1 MPPEPTSSGQRGEK
15 VKPPTP
21 VTVSFILYVL
31 AGLVLVLAFGYTL
44 TQQDLVAETLIDLN
58 TAENL
63 SEEQIRSGVTTLLWT
78 LFVGAVALAVL
89 FALFGWKARQGTRS
103 ARTVLTV
110 LTAIIVLL
118 QLLLFPTSL
127 PMLVASLLAV
137 AGTVLLYLPSVAP
150 YFPKP
155 QGSGGTRR

>member
-63 SEEQIRSGVTTLLWT
+63 SEEQIRWVSRHCCGRCSSVPWP
-78 LFVGAVALAVL
+78 
-89 FALFGWKARQGTRS
+89 WRCCSRCSRKARQGTRS

-137 AGTVLLYLPSVAP
+137 AGTVLLYLPSVALL
-150 YFPKP
+150 P
-155 QGSGGTRR
+155 QTAGLGGTRR